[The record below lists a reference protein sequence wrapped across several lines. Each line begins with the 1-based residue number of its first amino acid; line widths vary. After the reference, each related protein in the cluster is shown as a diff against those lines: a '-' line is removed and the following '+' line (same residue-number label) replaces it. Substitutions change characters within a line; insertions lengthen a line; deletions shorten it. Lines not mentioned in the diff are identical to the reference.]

1 MTLRALRTALLAAA
15 LAACGE
21 APPEDAA
28 PEHGH
33 EHLAPHGGALQV
45 LGEEFAHVE
54 IVFDPKSGRLT
65 AFVLDGEAESPVR
78 IAQPMLELTVA
89 GETIELRGVASPLTG
104 ETVGDTSQ
112 FEGRSERLRG
122 ATQFDGVLRTV
133 TARGVKFDD
142 VRVGVPHGNEAPGT
156 NDAPK

>member
-1 MTLRALRTALLAAA
+1 MRIRALLSMALVAS

-21 APPEDAA
+21 ESSGGGGPGG
-28 PEHGH
+28 HH

-54 IVFDPKSGRLT
+54 LVFDPKSGRLT

-78 IAQPMLELTVA
+78 VAHPSIDLTVG
-89 GETIELRGVASPLTG
+89 GEKIELRAVASPLTG

-112 FEGRSERLRG
+112 FEGASERLRG
-122 ATQFDGVLRTV
+122 ATQFDGVLRTI

-142 VRVGVPHGNEAPGT
+142 VRVGVPHGNEGT
-156 NDAPK
+156 GTLDAAK